1 MNRFALMLVLPGLL
15 PAAFAQTTASRA
27 RPRTPPPCKAITEQM
42 LSRDLMLPEGC
53 YTLDHYNNVEHSLT
67 VSPGTTIT
75 FGQGAVVAV
84 ESNGSLAAVGT
95 AEKPIVFRGRDATAG
110 SWGGFVI
117 ESRSSHNSFSYVTV
131 GDAGAN
137 GSDDAAIKLAP
148 NAQLGIDHSSVMRAL
163 GTGIFSMDDATFSR
177 FEANHFDHTETPLR
191 LKASDLSKMDAAST
205 FADNTNNVVDVA
217 HGQGNVKEPSL
228 WRKLTVPYRFEG
240 SAEVEAKL
248 TIEAGTQLQFREALP
263 LNVNSNGSLTAI
275 GTETNPIIFTATDE
289 TPGYWAGI
297 FFESKSSSNILQH
310 VEIRFAG
317 SKSGAVGGG
326 VGITHGASAVVQSST
341 ISSCPVGIYV
351 ASEATLNP
359 DAAVSNQFRTVSQ
372 NIFIEH

>member
-15 PAAFAQTTASRA
+15 PAAFAQTTASRV

-42 LSRDLMLPEGC
+42 LSRDLVLPEGC

-84 ESNGSLAAVGT
+84 ESNGSLSAVGT

-131 GDAGAN
+131 QDAGAN

-148 NAQLGIDHSSVMRAL
+148 NAQLGIDHSTVMRAL
-163 GTGIFSMDDATFSR
+163 STGIFSMDDATFSR
-177 FEANHFDHTETPLR
+177 FEANHFEHTETPLR

-240 SAEVEAKL
+240 SVEVEAKL
-248 TIEAGTQLQFREALP
+248 TIEAGAQLQFREALP

-275 GTETNPIIFTATDE
+275 GTVADPHPFHRHRRDARVLGRNLLRVEKLQQCPSPRRSPLRRIE
-289 TPGYWAGI
+289 VR
-297 FFESKSSSNILQH
+297 SSRWRRRHHPRRIGH
-310 VEIRFAG
+310 R
-317 SKSGAVGGG
+317 AV
-326 VGITHGASAVVQSST
+326 
-341 ISSCPVGIYV
+341 
-351 ASEATLNP
+351 
-359 DAAVSNQFRTVSQ
+359 FRDFLVP
-372 NIFIEH
+372 HWHLRRK